1 MHTSR
6 FVLFAMLW
14 LAPAVGLAAEGPDTV
29 PPKTEPAKD
38 PKEVEEQ
45 VPVHAWGD
53 QIRYVRDKNM
63 ARIVGKATIIKKDFR
78 VDADEVQAVMDPKTG
93 QFTEVIA
100 TGNVRINTVLAIP
113 EGTTERPELQPRQ
126 DMRRAHCEK
135 AIYNLKTEVV
145 ILQGTP
151 KKQPMVWIN
160 KDQVQADE
168 ITYITK
174 EDRATFKGRVK
185 LSALIPVKEEKPTP
199 GGEKEKPSAGGA
211 TKAP

>member
-6 FVLFAMLW
+6 FILSALLW
-14 LAPAVGLAAEGPDTV
+14 LTPVVGLAAEGPDAA

-38 PKEVEEQ
+38 PKKVEEQ

-53 QIRYVRDKNM
+53 QIRYIREKNM

-100 TGNVRINTVLAIP
+100 TGNVRINTVLPIP
-113 EGTTERPELQPRQ
+113 EGMTERPRLQPRQ

-174 EDRATFKGRVK
+174 EDKATFKGRVK
-185 LSALIPVKEEKPTP
+185 LSALIPAKEEPP
-199 GGEKEKPSAGGA
+199 PAGAEK
-211 TKAP
+211 KAP